1 MRAPLEKG
9 PGLRGARFI
18 GTGSLA
24 RPSGCFCPSG
34 EPERHARHPF
44 IETGR
49 AEIRPTEIR
58 TGEVRTRE
66 IRIDEPRLIEVQ
78 LQEVYLNSAEYMGG
92 STVQLIEIR
101 PR

>member
-1 MRAPLEKG
+1 MAQGVERA
-9 PGLRGARFI
+9 F
-18 GTGSLA
+18 
-24 RPSGCFCPSG
+24 
-34 EPERHARHPF
+34 
-44 IETGR
+44 
-49 AEIRPTEIR
+49 EIPIR
-58 TGEVRTRE
+58 RE